1 VQKGTPVASSLYS
14 ADNLPFYR
22 ERVRQCLELAEASRS
37 VPSIKIRLEDLA
49 RKYRSW
55 IDELERIEYTTP
67 PLAPDNHDTDSS
79 PAELPDHFYEVDQLP
94 S

>member
-1 VQKGTPVASSLYS
+1 MQKGTPVASSLYS

-37 VPSIKIRLEDLA
+37 VPSIKTRLEALA
-49 RKYRSW
+49 RKYRFW
-55 IDELERIEYTTP
+55 VEDMERTEHVSP

-79 PAELPDHFYEVDQLP
+79 PAELPDHFDAVDQLP